1 MKTPSSQRAATRGVP
16 PNRRAS
22 DVSSP
27 IPQRA
32 VQAVTFA
39 VVLGLAACSPG
50 ETGQAAGGSAEAPGS
65 GATQQEAG
73 SEPRIYGSFNFAE
86 SCSYDA
92 GRDVYVVP
100 NLALRGEGNENDGF
114 VSLVAPN
121 GTVREL
127 RWIEGSPEGP
137 PLSDPLGSDIVDGVF
152 YVADA
157 NNIRSFDLETG
168 EYLGSETVEGATG
181 FNDIEVAQDGTIY
194 ATQTRA
200 PERVYRVDPDGASS
214 IFVDGSPLAAPN
226 GVAFDPDGNIVVV
239 NVESADVLTF
249 SPDGELL
256 RTVQAHDSGN
266 DGLVI
271 LPDGTTYVSSVRN
284 GTVGVIPPDG
294 EAEVIATGVPSAAS
308 MCYDSSR
315 DRLVVPMNAWNAL
328 AFVDLD

>member
-1 MKTPSSQRAATRGVP
+1 MNSTDSAHRG
-16 PNRRAS
+16 RIRS
-22 DVSSP
+22 H
-27 IPQRA
+27 A
-32 VQAVTFA
+32 VLL
-39 VVLGLAACSPG
+39 VLPALLALVACSPG
-50 ETGQAAGGSAEAPGS
+50 ESGQAGAEGGEAAS
-65 GATQQEAG
+65 ESTANQQEAASG
-73 SEPRIYGSFNFAE
+73 PRIYGSFHFAE

-92 GRDVYVVP
+92 SRDVYLAP

-127 RWIEGSPEGP
+127 RWIEGSPDGP
-137 PLSDPLGSDIVDGVF
+137 PLSDPLGSDIVNGVF

-200 PERVYRVDPDGASS
+200 PERVYRVDPDGTSS

-249 SPDGELL
+249 SPEGELL
-256 RTVQAHDSGN
+256 RTEQAHDSGN

-271 LPDGTTYVSSVRN
+271 LPDGTKYVSSVRN

-294 EAEVIATGVPSAAS
+294 EAEVIATDIPSAAS

-315 DRLVVPMNAWNAL
+315 DRLIVPMNAWNAL
-328 AFVDLD
+328 AFVDLN